1 MCTNGVNTTQFRST
15 IEQIDEAV
23 ALTRRWTHRVYHTA
37 DDGKQLRTAAKLKEA
52 QSLLDEVRALLSEA
66 ADSVEEDAVAA
77 SGVTV
82 NLVLHGRT
90 RPFQRRRTRGTADAV
105 R

>member
-23 ALTRRWTHRVYHTA
+23 ALTRRWTHRAYHAA
-37 DDGKQLRTAAKLKEA
+37 DDSQQTKTAAKLQEA
-52 QSLLDEVRALLSEA
+52 QALLDEVRALLSEA
-66 ADSVEEDAVAA
+66 GDTIDEDATAA

-82 NLVLHGRT
+82 SLV
-90 RPFQRRRTRGTADAV
+90 
-105 R
+105 

>member
-23 ALTRRWTHRVYHTA
+23 ALTRRWTHRAYHTA
-37 DDGKQLRTAAKLKEA
+37 DSGNQSRTAAKLQEVQA
-52 QSLLDEVRALLSEA
+52 LLDEARALLSEA
-66 ADSVEEDAVAA
+66 GDTIDEDAADA

-82 NLVLHGRT
+82 NLV
-90 RPFQRRRTRGTADAV
+90 
-105 R
+105 